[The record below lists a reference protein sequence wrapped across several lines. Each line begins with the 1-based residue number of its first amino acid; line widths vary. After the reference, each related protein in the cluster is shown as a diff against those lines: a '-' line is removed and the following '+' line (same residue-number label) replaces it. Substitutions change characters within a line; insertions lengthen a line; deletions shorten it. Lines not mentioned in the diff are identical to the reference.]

1 MDFHW
6 YLPANS
12 SGGGSSDQVISSEI
26 VEIDVNESMNS
37 AEWKGESVAFYEANT
52 YSLDGSK
59 LTEIGLQTTEV
70 TETPVTTIRFSW
82 NTPFVGRI
90 KIMVLY
96 KINN

>member
-6 YLPANS
+6 YFPANS
-12 SGGGSSDQVISSEI
+12 SGGGSSDQGFSSEV
-26 VEIDVNESMNS
+26 VEIDVNENMNS
-37 AEWKGESVAFYEANT
+37 AEWKGENVAFYEANT

-70 TETPVTTIRFSW
+70 TETPVKTIRFGW
-82 NTPFVGRI
+82 NTPFVGVI

-96 KINN
+96 KTK

>member
-6 YLPANS
+6 YFPANS
-12 SGGGSSDQVISSEI
+12 SGGGSSDQGFSSEV
-26 VEIDVNESMNS
+26 VEIDVNENMNS
-37 AEWKGESVAFYEANT
+37 AEWKGENVAFYEANA

-82 NTPFVGRI
+82 NTPFVGVI

-96 KINN
+96 KTK

>member
-6 YLPANS
+6 YFPANS
-12 SGGGSSDQVISSEI
+12 SGGGSSDQGFSSEV
-26 VEIDVNESMNS
+26 VEIDVNENMNS
-37 AEWKGESVAFYEANT
+37 AEWKGENVAFYEANT

-70 TETPVTTIRFSW
+70 TEIPVTTIRFSW
-82 NTPFVGRI
+82 NTPFVGVI

-96 KINN
+96 KTK